1 MSRYPIGTPSTIP
14 PFDLRSV
21 LVAYLFEK
29 GTPTYVSC
37 STDSNVYLSVPY
49 CKLKKGHILWKEEGY
64 CIGPPMGCLDRPI
77 GRT

>member
-1 MSRYPIGTPSTIP
+1 MCR
-14 PFDLRSV
+14 R
-21 LVAYLFEK
+21 
-29 GTPTYVSC
+29 